1 MSPALLLF
9 LPRALLLQHVI
20 DKAQLNQFCICSTF
34 PPEVLESKTYSLRF
48 LLHPCSG
55 DREVGFLMGSF
66 LTPPSVGSER
76 LTEGKMKS
84 GALIFQ
90 MDVNHC
96 ITM

>member
-1 MSPALLLF
+1 
-9 LPRALLLQHVI
+9 
-20 DKAQLNQFCICSTF
+20 
-34 PPEVLESKTYSLRF
+34 
-48 LLHPCSG
+48 
-55 DREVGFLMGSF
+55 MGSF

-76 LTEGKMKS
+76 LTERKMKS